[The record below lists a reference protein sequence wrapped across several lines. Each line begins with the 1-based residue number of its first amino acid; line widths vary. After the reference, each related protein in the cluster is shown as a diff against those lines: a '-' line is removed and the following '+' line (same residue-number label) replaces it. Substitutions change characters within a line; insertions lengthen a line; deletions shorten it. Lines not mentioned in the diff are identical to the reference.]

1 MTPGRTDPSSP
12 TGPAGRGA
20 VLVILN
26 LPVPDDRRAWAQAE
40 ALRDDG
46 ARVTVVCP
54 AIRDKAPGT
63 ETIEGID
70 VVYFRSFEGTGKLST
85 VLEGV
90 WTTFA
95 ATRAAKRALGRF
107 RGPRVLQVGNPPDLL
122 FGLLAWARRKGVST
136 VYDQRD
142 AAPVLAGS
150 RAGFS
155 RLEPFFRWCERRTLA
170 SAEVVVTPSSEQRER
185 IRELYSRDSVIVRT
199 AAVADE
205 PSAAAARR
213 APGSMETAED
223 TVLGYLGVIG
233 EQDGVGDLIACVDLL
248 RQAGIGG
255 FRVEIAGD
263 GPALPA
269 ARREAERLGLDGLVR
284 FRGWLGRGEV
294 EAFLGEIDAMLVP
307 DPDVAFN
314 HFCAMNKVT
323 HAMARGIPVVL
334 RPLRENVRLV
344 SGAGIVAKDM
354 TLPAFSHAIT
364 ELLELTPAA
373 RSRVGAEL
381 RDVFD
386 RELSWEIF
394 APCYVDAVFPRVRV
408 EAV

>member
-1 MTPGRTDPSSP
+1 MAAGRTDSSRPSAL
-12 TGPAGRGA
+12 TGRGA
-20 VLVILN
+20 VLVVLN

-46 ARVTVVCP
+46 VRVTVVCP

-63 ETIEGID
+63 ETIEGIE

-85 VLEGV
+85 AFEGV
-90 WTTFA
+90 WTAFA
-95 ATRAAKRALGRF
+95 ASRAAKRGLGRIA
-107 RGPRVLQVGNPPDLL
+107 GSRVLQVGNPPDLL
-122 FGLLAWARRKGVST
+122 FGLLAWARRKGCAT

-142 AAPVLAGS
+142 AAPVLAAS

-155 RLEPFFRWCERRTLA
+155 RLEPIFRWCERRMLA
-170 SAEVVVTPSSEQRER
+170 SADVVVTPSDEQRER
-185 IRELYSRDSVIVRT
+185 IRERYARDSVIVRT
-199 AAVADE
+199 AAVAGE
-205 PSAAAARR
+205 PATAPRR
-213 APGSMETAED
+213 APEQSDIPRD

-248 RQAGIGG
+248 RRAGTDG

-263 GPALPA
+263 GPALAA
-269 ARREAERLGLDGLVR
+269 ARREADRLGLADLIR
-284 FRGWLGRGEV
+284 FRGWLGRDEV
-294 EAFLGEIDAMLVP
+294 DAFLDEIDAMLVP

-314 HFCAMNKVT
+314 HYCAMNKVT

-354 TLPAFSHAIT
+354 TLAAFSHAIT
-364 ELLELTPAA
+364 ELLELPPAA
-373 RSRVGAEL
+373 RAGIGAEL
-381 RDVFD
+381 RTIFD
-386 RELSWEIF
+386 HELSWHIF
-394 APCYVDAVFPRVRV
+394 APRYVNAVFPR
-408 EAV
+408 A

>member
-1 MTPGRTDPSSP
+1 MTSGLLDSSRP
-12 TGPAGRGA
+12 TAPAGRGA
-20 VLVILN
+20 VLVVLN

-63 ETIEGID
+63 ETVEGIEI
-70 VVYFRSFEGTGKLST
+70 VYFRSFEGTGKLST
-85 VLEGV
+85 VLEGA

-95 ATRAAKRALGRF
+95 ATRAAKRALGAIA
-107 RGPRVLQVGNPPDLL
+107 GPRVLQVGNPPDLL
-122 FGLLAWARRKGVST
+122 FGLLAWARRKGCAT

-170 SAEVVVTPSSEQRER
+170 AADAVVTPSSEQRER
-185 IRELYSRDSVIVRT
+185 IRALYARDSVIVRT
-199 AAVADE
+199 AEVAGE
-205 PSAAAARR
+205 PPAAAPRR
-213 APGSMETAED
+213 APGSTSGPED

-233 EQDGVGDLIACVDLL
+233 EQDGVGDLIAAVDLL
-248 RQAGIGG
+248 RRAGTGG

-269 ARREAERLGLDGLVR
+269 ARQEAERLGLGDLVG
-284 FRGWLGRGEV
+284 FRGWLGRDEV
-294 EAFLGEIDAMLVP
+294 DAFLGEIDAMLVP

-314 HFCAMNKVT
+314 HYCAMNKVT

-334 RPLRENVRLV
+334 RPLRENVRIV

-354 TLPAFSHAIT
+354 TLEAFAHAIT
-364 ELLELTPAA
+364 ELIELPPPA
-373 RSRVGAEL
+373 RSDIGAEL

-386 RELSWEIF
+386 QELSWRIF
-394 APCYVDAVFPRVRV
+394 APRYVDAVFPRVRV
-408 EAV
+408 DAA

>member
-1 MTPGRTDPSSP
+1 MTPGPIDSSRP
-12 TGPAGRGA
+12 TAPAGRGV
-20 VLVILN
+20 VLVVLN

-54 AIRDKAPGT
+54 AIRDKVPGT

-85 VLEGV
+85 VLEGA

-95 ATRAAKRALGRF
+95 ASRAAKRALGRIA
-107 RGPRVLQVGNPPDLL
+107 GPRVLQVGNPPDLL
-122 FGLLAWARRKGVST
+122 FGLLAWARRKGYAT

-142 AAPVLAGS
+142 AAPVLAAS

-155 RLEPFFRWCERRTLA
+155 RLEPFFRWCERRMLA
-170 SAEVVVTPSSEQRER
+170 SADAVVTPSEEQRER
-185 IRELYSRDSVIVRT
+185 IRERYGRDSVIVRT
-199 AAVADE
+199 AAVADD
-205 PSAAAARR
+205 PSAAGARR
-213 APGSMETAED
+213 APEAVQDPEE

-248 RQAGIGG
+248 RQAGASG

-263 GPALPA
+263 GPALAA
-269 ARREAERLGLDGLVR
+269 ARQQAERLGLGDLIR
-284 FRGWLGRGEV
+284 FRGWLRRGEV
-294 EAFLGEIDAMLVP
+294 EAFLSEIDAMLVP
-307 DPDVAFN
+307 DPDVPFN
-314 HFCAMNKVT
+314 HYCAMNKVT

-334 RPLRENVRLV
+334 RPLRENVRIV

-354 TLPAFSHAIT
+354 TLQAFSEAIS
-364 ELLELTPAA
+364 ELLDLPPAA
-373 RSRVGAEL
+373 RSRIGAEL

-386 RELSWEIF
+386 HELSWDIF
-394 APCYVDAVFPRVRV
+394 APRYVDAVFSRVRV
-408 EAV
+408 DAV